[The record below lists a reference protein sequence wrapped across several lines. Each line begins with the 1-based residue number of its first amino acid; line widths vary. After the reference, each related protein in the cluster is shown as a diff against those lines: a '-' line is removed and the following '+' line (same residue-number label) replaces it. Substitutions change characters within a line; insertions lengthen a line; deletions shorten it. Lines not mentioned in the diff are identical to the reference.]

1 MKNREQKI
9 FEMGRMYLLQFDGI
23 DENVLDQHL
32 TQHSQYYKKIKTLS
46 EVYENMLQSVR
57 SQRHM
62 PNVIGDLRRL
72 IDPFCAFDPT
82 RIIETYGNDYTTD
95 YRNIFTAISRYLEQN
110 GGFDIMGQIEDSRNS
125 WVKFSKSA
133 ISSAKFLSRF
143 KDLQEFRTY
152 TDAFTQNPTTRIGL
166 PLILKEEIFGFG
178 FTLACDFIKDTLSPE
193 YVKPDT
199 HIKGIFK
206 GILYSREIA
215 SDVEVFEDVIKFS
228 QRAKQVP
235 FAVDKLFWLIGSGD
249 FNLINIRV
257 RTDREEFIQQVRN
270 SGLINPKS

>member
-1 MKNREQKI
+1 MNREQKI
-9 FEMGRMYLLQFDGI
+9 FEMGREYLLKFDGI
-23 DENVLDQHL
+23 DEKVLDLHL
-32 TQHSQYYKKIKTLS
+32 TQHNQYYKNIKTLS
-46 EVYENMLQSVR
+46 DVYKNMIQSVC

-62 PNVIGDLRRL
+62 PNVIGDFQKL

-82 RIIETYGNDYTTD
+82 KIIETYGNDYTTD
-95 YRNIFTAISRYLEQN
+95 YRKIFSAISRYLEQN
-110 GGFDIMGQIEDSRNS
+110 GGFDIMDQIDDAKKS

-133 ISSAKFLSRF
+133 ISAAKFLSRF
-143 KDLQEFRTY
+143 NSLEEFRTY

-206 GILYSREIA
+206 GILYSRKIA

-249 FNLINIRV
+249 FNIIKIKV
-257 RTDREEFIQQVRN
+257 RPNKQEFIQQVLNIR
-270 SGLINPKS
+270 